1 MRSFFVF
8 AGQRSLD
15 YGITVEHCPGYP
27 APARTVTK
35 TTVPGR
41 SGELA
46 QDEGTFGN
54 AVQPYEV
61 WFYGAVP
68 GGFNPAASW
77 IANWLLGAT
86 GYQRL
91 EDSYDPDTYRMALFA
106 GPVDFENWMLR
117 RGRATLEFDCQP
129 QRWLKSGE
137 QPVAVESGQ
146 KLYNLWRPAKPL
158 ITLTGNGTL
167 TVGGSTVTVTGTSG
181 EVTLDCEL
189 QDAYQGSTNLNGSV
203 EVENH
208 AWPVLEPGE
217 TQITFAGEISG
228 VKIIPRW
235 WRL

>member
-1 MRSFFVF
+1 MIVW
-8 AGQRSLD
+8 AGVSSDDVGVVVEYSPPLNGPERVLE
-15 YGITVEHCPGYP
+15 TVQ
-27 APARTVTK
+27 
-35 TTVPGR
+35 VPGR
-41 SGELA
+41 SGGLLIDTGAFRNYEQA
-46 QDEGTFGN
+46 YEIYFSSGRDKAPAGAR
-54 AVQPYEV
+54 AVR
-61 WFYGAVP
+61 A
-68 GGFNPAASW
+68 
-77 IANWLLGAT
+77 WLMGPS

-158 ITLTGNGTL
+158 ITFTGNGTL
-167 TVGGSTVTVTGTSG
+167 TVGGSTVTVTGTIG

-189 QDAYQGSTNLNGSV
+189 QDAYQGNTNLNGSV

-208 AWPVLEPGE
+208 AWPVLDPGE
-217 TQITFAGEISG
+217 TQITFAGGISG